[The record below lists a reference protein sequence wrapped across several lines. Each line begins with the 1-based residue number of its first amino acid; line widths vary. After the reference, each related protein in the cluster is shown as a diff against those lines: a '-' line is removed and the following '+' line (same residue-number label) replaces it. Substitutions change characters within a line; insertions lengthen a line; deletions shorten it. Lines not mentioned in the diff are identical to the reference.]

1 MERDDIFE
9 YSLHNHHTEEEGV
22 AKRKK
27 LWGVFWLLLIVT
39 VSEVALG
46 LKFSRVPEMK
56 TLLFYT
62 FIGLTI
68 VKAAY
73 IVLTFMHL
81 GEENKFFKYI
91 VLVPY
96 ILFILYLVFIALSE
110 ANYNFYMDDLFNW
123 ATRK

>member
-1 MERDDIFE
+1 MERDDVFE
-9 YSLHNHHTEEEGV
+9 YSLYTHHSEEEGKG
-22 AKRKK
+22 KRKK
-27 LWGVFWLLLIVT
+27 LWGVFWLLLVVT
-39 VSEVALG
+39 ILEVGLG

-96 ILFILYLVFIALSE
+96 ILFILYLIFIAISE
-110 ANYNFYMDDLFNW
+110 ANYNFNMDDLFNW

>member
-9 YSLHNHHTEEEGV
+9 YSLHTHHSEEEG
-22 AKRKK
+22 ASKRKK
-27 LWGVFWLLLIVT
+27 LWGVFWLLLVVTIV
-39 VSEVALG
+39 EVALG

-56 TLLFYT
+56 NVLFYT

-68 VKAAY
+68 LKAAY

-81 GEENKFFKYI
+81 GDETKFFKYI

-96 ILFILYLVFIALSE
+96 ILFILYLIFIGISE
-110 ANYNFYMDDLFNW
+110 ANYNFDMDEIFNW
-123 ATRK
+123 ASRK

>member
-9 YSLHNHHTEEEGV
+9 YSLHTHHTEEEGV
-22 AKRKK
+22 GKRKK
-27 LWGVFWLLLIVT
+27 LWGVFWLLLVVT
-39 VSEVALG
+39 ILEVGLG

-56 TLLFYT
+56 SILFYT

-81 GEENKFFKYI
+81 GEETKFFKYI

-96 ILFILYLVFIALSE
+96 IMFILYLVFIGITE
-110 ANYNFYMDDLFNW
+110 ANYNFDMDELFGW